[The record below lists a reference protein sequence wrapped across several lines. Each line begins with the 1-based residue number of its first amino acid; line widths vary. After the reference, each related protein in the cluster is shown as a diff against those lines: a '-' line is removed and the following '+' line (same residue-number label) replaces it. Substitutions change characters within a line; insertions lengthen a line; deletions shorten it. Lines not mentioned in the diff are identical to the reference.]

1 MLIKFRWNDVNLRF
15 IQQTN
20 TYFVKTIC
28 RFVNRMKL
36 LDQKNIDRKRWDN
49 LVLLSDDATIY
60 NQSIFLDEL
69 AENWMLLVNDEYT
82 IGLPI
87 PFAIRLGVKGI
98 YTPNFIRTI
107 DWVGLNS
114 ENQQQIILE
123 AESILKE
130 KFKSA
135 HLKMVE
141 THFEGMSSDLMFQE
155 VQDVLSMNS
164 QAKRS
169 IKKFIK
175 SNLVI
180 QNVQIQQVL
189 TVVSEELTEKV
200 KDLNENDINRF
211 ESLLTT
217 YPAEKLWVIGVL
229 ENNEVVGGLVFIK
242 WKNTF
247 HYVKGGARKSA
258 KDLGAMYAMMEL
270 AIKYA
275 FDQNLKVDFG
285 GSNVAGVRQFN
296 AAFGG
301 KDVNYSE
308 WKWDN
313 SPFWFKLLKKLK
325 NR

>member
-1 MLIKFRWNDVNLRF
+1 
-15 IQQTN
+15 
-20 TYFVKTIC
+20 
-28 RFVNRMKL
+28 MKL
-36 LDQKNIDRKRWDN
+36 LDQKNIDRKRWED
-49 LVLLSDDATIY
+49 LVLRNEDATIY

-87 PFAIRLGVKGI
+87 PYTIRLGVKGV

-107 DWVGLNS
+107 DWVGLNNA
-114 ENQQQIILE
+114 NQQQIISE
-123 AESILKE
+123 AQSILKQN
-130 KFKSA
+130 FKLV
-135 HLKMVE
+135 HLKMIKPS
-141 THFEGMSSDLMFQE
+141 FDGMSTDLIFQE
-155 VQDVLSMNS
+155 VQGVLSMNS

-169 IKKFIK
+169 IKKFLK
-175 SNLVI
+175 SDLTI
-180 QNVQIQQVL
+180 QNVQIEQVL

-211 ESLLTT
+211 EALLTS
-217 YPAEKLWVIGVL
+217 YPTEKLWVLGVL

-258 KDLGAMYAMMEL
+258 KDQGAMYAMMES
-270 AIKYA
+270 AINYA

-296 AAFGG
+296 TAFGG
-301 KDVNYSE
+301 TDIHYSE